1 MAITST
7 RNIRHAPMKLS
18 SPATTNS
25 SHPPCS
31 SPSAVSRIQTSPTC
45 REFHGVDGASNRTW
59 TPPQST
65 APRASRVRPWSD
77 PSDTEAKWQENSWMP
92 NDVPLANDERKC
104 SFVCEKKKILT
115 KKKPPCVARVPGASS
130 EMFHE
135 YDSTYGSMSLTFIPK
150 SLMMRECAL
159 CAPAT
164 AAVLMK
170 ARPGRMSAERTASYS
185 TRALRSSPQHRKAYD
200 TYCSYNNVICCRR

>member
-1 MAITST
+1 MVITST

-31 SPSAVSRIQTSPTC
+31 SPSA
-45 REFHGVDGASNRTW
+45 FHGVDGASNTW

-77 PSDTEAKWQENSWMP
+77 PSDTEATLFVRNFDQKNP
-92 NDVPLANDERKC
+92 PLSHER
-104 SFVCEKKKILT
+104 LT
-115 KKKPPCVARVPGASS
+115 GGDSSKGVARVPGASS
-130 EMFHE
+130 KMFYE

-150 SLMMRECAL
+150 SLMMRES
-159 CAPAT
+159 
-164 AAVLMK
+164 
-170 ARPGRMSAERTASYS
+170 RPGRMSAERAASYS
-185 TRALRSSPQHRKAYD
+185 TQCAVAAVAVTESRSSPQHRKAYEA
-200 TYCSYNNVICCRR
+200 YYSYNNVICCRR